1 MKPGQILLVLLLL
14 IGIAGVAFTGSAI
27 YSRFIYLS
35 VLLGVSSWVWT
46 RWAVSGLSVKRVSRM
61 QRANVGDVFE
71 EHFELVNNSRVFA
84 PWIEVLNKTNIP
96 HAAGSRLLTM
106 ALGKQKRTYVARTW
120 LTRRGAFSLGPT
132 RLTTGDPFGLFR
144 ASVDIPTAQK
154 LVVLPMLFNI
164 GSFLFPPGLLPG
176 GQVIRKKSQDITPHA
191 AGVREYVHG
200 DAMKRIH
207 WKSSV
212 RRGQLMVKEFEQ
224 DPQAEVWLYLD
235 SQAGVHFEKQVEQDD
250 TSMEVLLFSKRPKFQ
265 LPPSTLEYSISIA
278 ASLAHYFISQRRA
291 VGFVSAGQTFTVH
304 SADRSERQEGKIL
317 ETLAF
322 IEADGKLS
330 IAALV
335 TAQAS
340 QLPQG
345 SSAVL
350 ITPNVRPEL
359 LFAVDDLQRR
369 YMRPIVILVDS
380 ETFGGLRGADKLA
393 NELRALGVP
402 FCIIKC
408 GDDLTE
414 ALSGMS
420 GSALGP
426 NQPARWHQANYWQA
440 PTAQAN

>member
-1 MKPGQILLVLLLL
+1 MRSGQILLALLFL
-14 IGIAGVAFTGSAI
+14 IGVVGVVLTGAVI

-35 VLLGVSSWVWT
+35 VFLSVGSWAWT
-46 RWAVSGLSVKRVSRM
+46 RWAVSGLQLKRSARM

-71 EHFELVNNSRVFA
+71 EHFEVMNNSRVFA
-84 PWIEVLNKTNIP
+84 PWVEVFNGTNIP

-132 RLTTGDPFGLFR
+132 RITTGDPFGLFR
-144 ASVDIPTAQK
+144 ANVSFPAAQT
-154 LVVLPMLFNI
+154 LVVMPMLFDI
-164 GSFLFPPGLLPG
+164 KSFLFPPGLLPG
-176 GQVIRKKSQDITPHA
+176 GQVIRKKSPDITPHA

-207 WKSSV
+207 WKSSI
-212 RRGQLMVKEFEQ
+212 RRNQLMVKEFEQ

-235 SQAGVHFEKQVEQDD
+235 SQAGVHFEKHVDLEE
-250 TSMEVLLFSKRPKFQ
+250 TSMEVMLFSRRPKFQ

-278 ASLAHYFISQRRA
+278 ASLTHYFIARRRA
-291 VGFVSAGQTFTVH
+291 VGYVSAGQTFTVH

-322 IEADGKLS
+322 VEADGKLS

-335 TAQAS
+335 AAQAS

-345 SSAVL
+345 SSAIL

-369 YMRPIVILVDS
+369 YMRPIVVLLNS
-380 ETFGGLRGADKLA
+380 ESFGGTSGGADKLG
-393 NELRALGVP
+393 NELRARRVP
-402 FCIIKC
+402 FCIINC
-408 GDDLTE
+408 GDDLTQS
-414 ALSGMS
+414 LSEISKTGFDVYRENVR
-420 GSALGP
+420 GLHGI
-426 NQPARWHQANYWQA
+426 
-440 PTAQAN
+440 